1 MKFKYVFEAPGDFEK
16 GCCANCPLSI
26 IDWDNDQDLSCA
38 LHCCYEE
45 CPLEKV
51 NESRKEEK
59 KMKVLKGLE
68 EIKYMALYTVYMY
81 NHTGNPTYRFTLN
94 HIIAKVL
101 DDYGIAGLT
110 EVLDFIQS
118 ETE

>member
-1 MKFKYVFEAPGDFEK
+1 MKFKCVFEAPDDFEP
-16 GCCANCPLSI
+16 GCCPNCPLSF
-26 IDWDNDQDLSCA
+26 IDWSSDQDISCP
-38 LHCCYEE
+38 LNCGYEE

-51 NESRKEEK
+51 NSSRKEEK

-68 EIKYMALYTVYMY
+68 EIKYMALYTVFMY
-81 NHTGNPTYRFTLN
+81 DKTGNTTYRFTLN
-94 HIIAKVL
+94 HLIAKTL
-101 DDYGIAGLT
+101 DDYGLAGLT

>member
-1 MKFKYVFEAPGDFEK
+1 MKYKYVFDAPDDFEK

-26 IDWDNDQDLSCA
+26 IDWGNDQDLFCA
-38 LHCCYEE
+38 LNCSYEE

-51 NESRKEEK
+51 NESRKEDL

-68 EIKYMALYTVYMY
+68 EIKYMALYTVFMY
-81 NHTGNPTYRFTLN
+81 NHTGNQTYRFTLN
-94 HIIAKVL
+94 HLIAKAL
-101 DDYGIAGLT
+101 DDYGLAGLT

>member
-1 MKFKYVFEAPGDFEK
+1 MKYKYVFEAPDDFEP
-16 GCCANCPLSI
+16 GCCADCPLSI
-26 IDWDNDQDLSCA
+26 IDWDNDQDLFCT
-38 LHCCYEE
+38 LHCGYEE

-68 EIKYMALYTVYMY
+68 EIKYMALYTVFMY

-94 HIIAKVL
+94 HLIAKAM
-101 DDYGIAGLT
+101 DDYGLDGLT